1 MSRMTVTTGLVTG
14 GVDTHSQT
22 HHAAVIDQVGRLLGE
37 AQFSASPAGYRA
49 LVSWLREHGQLGRV
63 GVEGTGAYGAALTR
77 HLRAEGVTV
86 VEVDR
91 PDRHSRRRCGKSDPL
106 DAYAAARAALAGTAA
121 GIPKTRDGA
130 VEAIRALR
138 VARRSAVKARTQ
150 ITNQLKALILTGPAD
165 LRERLRHLNTRNL
178 IDTCARLRST
188 GPLTDP
194 QQATKVALRR
204 LARRHQYLTEE
215 ILVAD
220 AELKDLVTSTAPQLL
235 TLCGV
240 GIEVAG
246 QLLCTAGDNPHR
258 LHSEAAFAHLCG
270 VAPIPASSGKTH
282 RHRLNRG
289 GDRAANT
296 ALYTVVLSRL
306 RCDLRT
312 HHYLQRR
319 TKEGLSKPEIIRCL
333 KRYLAREIYQVLVSL
348 FPSSSSRPPH
358 RAERVGQP

>member
-1 MSRMTVTTGLVTG
+1 MVNEHRNIRVHQ
-14 GVDTHSQT
+14 GV
-22 HHAAVIDQVGRLLGE
+22 
-37 AQFSASPAGYRA
+37 
-49 LVSWLREHGQLGRV
+49 GRV
-63 GVEGTGAYGAALTR
+63 GVGRIGMKVQTGVSSAVTGRAFSFFFFSSRRRHTR
-77 HLRAEGVTV
+77 FDCDWSSDVCSSDLPTGQTYRSVGGS
-86 VEVDR
+86 VDR

-246 QLLCTAGDNPHR
+246 QLLC
-258 LHSEAAFAHLCG
+258 
-270 VAPIPASSGKTH
+270 
-282 RHRLNRG
+282 
-289 GDRAANT
+289 
-296 ALYTVVLSRL
+296 
-306 RCDLRT
+306 
-312 HHYLQRR
+312 
-319 TKEGLSKPEIIRCL
+319 
-333 KRYLAREIYQVLVSL
+333 
-348 FPSSSSRPPH
+348 
-358 RAERVGQP
+358 